1 MPAQA
6 SSPATLTVAI
16 LGLVVGAFLAVA
28 LWRAGSGLKEQACI
42 AEVEARYP
50 AVPVS
55 AFNTRT
61 TGALKVS
68 FVTER
73 QRALND
79 C

>member
-1 MPAQA
+1 MP
-6 SSPATLTVAI
+6 SVSPAVRIALACAALV
-16 LGLVVGAFLAVA
+16 LGLVATVA
-28 LWRAGSGLKEQACI
+28 LWRVGSGLREQACV
-42 AEVEARYP
+42 AKVQSRYP

-68 FVTER
+68 FVAER
-73 QRALND
+73 QRALGD